1 MLDYL
6 KEKGL
11 LDNTLVV
18 YTSDQGFYMGEHG
31 WFDKRF
37 MYEECQRMP
46 MIVRYPKEIKAGST
60 SNAIAMNIDF
70 APTFL
75 DFAGV
80 EIPDDIQGESLKPVL
95 TNEGNA
101 PADWRK
107 AAYYHYYEYPAEHS
121 VKRHYG
127 IRTTDFKLIHFYN
140 DVDEWEM
147 YDMQNDPHELNN
159 LYGNPEY
166 TAKQAELMLLL
177 KEVQEQYKDNDPDER
192 ITELFKG
199 DRRFMENR

>member
-1 MLDYL
+1 ML
-6 KEKGL
+6 
-11 LDNTLVV
+11 
-18 YTSDQGFYMGEHG
+18 
-31 WFDKRF
+31 
-37 MYEECQRMP
+37 
-46 MIVRYPKEIKAGST
+46 
-60 SNAIAMNIDF
+60 
-70 APTFL
+70 
-75 DFAGV
+75 
-80 EIPDDIQGESLKPVL
+80 L